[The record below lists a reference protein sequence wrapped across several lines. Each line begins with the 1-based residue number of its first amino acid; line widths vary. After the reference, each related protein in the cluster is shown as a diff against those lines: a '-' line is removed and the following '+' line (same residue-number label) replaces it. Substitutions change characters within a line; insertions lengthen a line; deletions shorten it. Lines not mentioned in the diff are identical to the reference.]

1 MANRENPNVEDVK
14 VENAQ
19 SEEEQVVSKV
29 QFDALL
35 KQAQDAIAEANR
47 RIVALEADKRVLQDA
62 LATQKRLVDKIL
74 EEK

>member
-14 VENAQ
+14 VEDAQ

-74 EEK
+74 GEK

>member
-14 VENAQ
+14 VEDAQ